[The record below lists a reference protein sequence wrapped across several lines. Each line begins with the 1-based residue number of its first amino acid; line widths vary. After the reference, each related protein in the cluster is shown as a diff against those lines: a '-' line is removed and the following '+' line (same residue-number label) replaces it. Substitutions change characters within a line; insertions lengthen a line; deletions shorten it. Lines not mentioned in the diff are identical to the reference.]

1 MATWQAPNSPWQVSW
16 QSVIRDAA
24 LATTSMPILEMLLQS
39 LREVLS
45 SALVS
50 VLLYQH
56 HQHQALPII
65 LETVSAASGSTA
77 CCSPSPEVTSTP

>member
-56 HQHQALPII
+56 RALPIV

-77 CCSPSPEVTSTP
+77 CCSLSPEMTPTS